1 MRRLLMAALLAA
13 GFAAPLKGQ
22 TATSPP
28 GQTGQGSI
36 LETRPAEVRLLYE
49 SLEISS
55 DETMGLAG
63 VGFLMD
69 FGPYLYGGGTVFGA
83 MAGERGGFFT
93 GGASAG
99 LRANLFSQLELD
111 AGGFFGGGGGGSAPQ
126 GGGMM
131 VRLHTGV
138 SFTLGAYEAGG
149 GFSWVKFP
157 NGEIDSKQAYLTLS
171 TRFLESYGPADLA
184 GQTLDASDPAL
195 AGPDP
200 SAAGLRVVE
209 TEWFAT
215 GGAYLPLSGVETT
228 RGEPMTSTMSMVG
241 VEFRRHVTGRP
252 LYFLFQAAG
261 AAGGRSDGY
270 AEAFGGVGLSLPLIP
285 SRLFAELNA
294 TAGAGGG
301 GNVDTSGGAAGKVHA
316 GLGLLITPSLSVG
329 GSVGRIASA
338 GSFSAESYQARLGY
352 RFGDIRRGGRGRPL
366 ADGESLTL
374 ARWRLGAIHQTVFDA
389 QRKASDPE
397 DMSLIGLRF
406 DRFLRPWFYIT
417 GQAYAAH
424 TGHAGGY
431 AIGLLGVGFAHPLGS
446 PEPLSFPAEAP
457 GGGSGGGGVDVA
469 GGATFQAQGGLHWRT
484 RAGPVIYVGA
494 GRTLSS
500 TDRLNSPFVSVGVGF
515 EVGRVEGRY

>member
-1 MRRLLMAALLAA
+1 MRGLVLAALLAVVS
-13 GFAAPLKGQ
+13 AASLQGQ
-22 TATSPP
+22 TATSAP
-28 GQTGQGSI
+28 GRTGQGSI

-49 SLEISS
+49 SLEINS

-63 VGFLMD
+63 IGFLMD

-83 MAGERGGFFT
+83 LAGERGGFFT

-99 LRANLFSQLELD
+99 LRANLVSRLKLEV
-111 AGGFFGGGGGGSAPQ
+111 GGFFGGGGGGSAPQ

-138 SFTLGAYEAGG
+138 SFTLGPYEAGG
-149 GFSWVKFP
+149 GFSWVRFP

-184 GQTLDASDPAL
+184 GQRLAGSDPAL
-195 AGPDP
+195 AGSDP
-200 SAAGLRVVE
+200 AAGRLRMVE
-209 TEWFAT
+209 AEWFAM

-228 RGEPMTSTMSMVG
+228 QGEPMTSTMSLVG

-261 AAGGRSDGY
+261 AAGGSDGY
-270 AEAFGGVGLSLPLIP
+270 AEAFGGVGLSLPLIS
-285 SRLFAELNA
+285 SRLLAELNA

-352 RFGDIRRGGRGRPL
+352 RFGDARRGGGGRPL
-366 ADGESLTL
+366 AEGESLTL
-374 ARWRLGAIHQTVFDA
+374 ARLRLGAIHQTVFDA

-406 DRFLRPWFYIT
+406 DRFFRPWVYVT

-431 AIGLLGVGFAHPLGS
+431 AAGLLGVGFEHPLGGS
-446 PEPLSFPAEAP
+446 ETLSFAAEVT

-469 GGATFQAQGGLHWRT
+469 GGSTFQAQGGLHWRT

-500 TDRLNSPFVSVGVGF
+500 TDRLNSPFVSLGVGF